1 MTITQLLRHA
11 TTRLASVS
19 PTARLDAELLLAHTL
34 GWSRARLIAERT
46 HQPTP
51 GEQAAF
57 EALIE
62 RRANLEPIAYI
73 VGHKEFYGLDLEV
86 TPATLIPRPETEL
99 LVELAMQLAHKIADP
114 DRSISIADIGTG
126 SGAIAIAL
134 ACQLPNA
141 QLYATDL
148 SPAALAVAAR
158 NLARYG
164 LEQRIQ
170 LLQGDL
176 LSPLPGPVDMI
187 VSNPPY
193 TILAEVDANVRVHE
207 PHLALDGGT
216 DGAMFYRRLI
226 PCLRSYIRPGGGA
239 LFEIGAWQAAIIAP
253 LIQTHLPQA
262 TIAIYRDLADRDRVV
277 VIEHVG

>member
-19 PTARLDAELLLAHTL
+19 STARLDAELLLAHTL

-99 LVELAMQLAHKIADP
+99 LVELALQLAHKIAGP

-134 ACQLPNA
+134 AGQLPNA

-176 LSPLPGPVDMI
+176 LDPLPGPVDLI

-193 TILAEVDANVRVHE
+193 TILAEVDANVRAHE

-216 DGAMFYRRLI
+216 DGAMLYRRLI
-226 PCLRSYIRPGGGA
+226 PCLRSSIRPGGGA

-253 LIQTHLPQA
+253 LIQTYLPQA

-277 VIEHVG
+277 VIEHIS